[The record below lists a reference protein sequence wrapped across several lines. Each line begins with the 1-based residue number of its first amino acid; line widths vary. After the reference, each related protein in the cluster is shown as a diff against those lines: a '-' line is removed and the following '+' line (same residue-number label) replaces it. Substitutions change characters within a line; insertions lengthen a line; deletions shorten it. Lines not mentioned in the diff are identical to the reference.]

1 MITFLFCLTF
11 LIAGYFIYGKFIEK
25 TVNYE
30 VDKTPAV
37 KLEDGIDYVPMPWYK
52 VFLIQFLNIAG
63 TGPIFGAISGALF
76 GPVAFLWITFG
87 CVFAGATH
95 DFLSGIISMKHDGIS
110 VSEIVGIYL
119 GNNMKKVMRV
129 FSVIL
134 LVLVGTVFVSSPA
147 SLLSNMTGI
156 SLTIWTA
163 IIIIYYI
170 IATILPID
178 KVIGKIYPVFGAAL
192 LIMAVGLCGSMI
204 IGQFNGTTH
213 MMELTL
219 SNLHPSGLSVFPFL
233 FTTIACG
240 ALSGFHSTQSP
251 MMARCVHHSNETKR
265 VFFGAMIVEGIV
277 ALIWCAVTIAFFGD
291 TLSINKCMA
300 EVGGASGVVNTISK
314 GLLGTVGSILAVLG
328 VVACP
333 ITSGDTAFRSAR
345 LTIADALNY
354 KQDKLKN
361 RFVLAI
367 PLFVICIILT
377 QIDFNIIWRYF
388 AWSNQTLATIFLWT
402 CSVYLL
408 KNNRVHWITTIPAT
422 FMSYI
427 VVSYILQAPEGLKI
441 DGTISDIIGIATAI
455 GVFVLFMV
463 KSRIIKSE
471 ASVEEGLDIK
481 A

>member
-1 MITFLFCLTF
+1 MITFILCLAF
-11 LIAGYFIYGKFIEK
+11 LIVGYFIYGKFIEN
-25 TVNYE
+25 TVGLNTLGE
-30 VDKTPAV
+30 TPAV
-37 KLEDGIDYVPMPWYK
+37 RLEDGVDYVPMPWYK

-95 DFLSGIISMKHDGIS
+95 DYLSGVISMKHDGIS

-119 GNNMKKVMRV
+119 GDKMKMVMRV
-129 FSVIL
+129 FSVVL

-147 SLLSNMTGI
+147 GLLANMTGRSI
-156 SLTIWTA
+156 TFWTV

-170 IATILPID
+170 VATVLPID

-192 LIMAVGLCGSMI
+192 LIMAVGLCGAMI
-204 IGQFNGTTH
+204 IGQFNGSMH
-213 MMELTL
+213 MMEMNL
-219 SNLHPSGLSVFPFL
+219 SDLHPKNLPVFPFL

-240 ALSGFHSTQSP
+240 ALSGFHATQSP
-251 MMARCVHHSNETKR
+251 MMARCVNHASDSKR

-291 TLSINKCMA
+291 TVSINKCLA
-300 EVGGASGVVNTISK
+300 ETGGASGVVNTVSK
-314 GLLGTVGSILAVLG
+314 GLLGTFGSILAVLG

-345 LTIADALNY
+345 LTIADSIKY
-354 KQDKLKN
+354 KQDKLKS

-367 PLFVICIILT
+367 PLFIVCIVLT
-377 QIDFNIIWRYF
+377 QIDFDIIWRYF

-408 KNNRVHWITTIPAT
+408 KNKKNHWITTVPAT

-427 VVSYILQAPEGLKI
+427 VISYILQAPEGFKI
-441 DGTISDIIGIATAI
+441 ASIPSNIVALIGA
-455 GVFVLFMV
+455 VLLFIWFMRKV
-463 KSRIIKSE
+463 YRAKNEFNKK
-471 ASVEEGLDIK
+471 VEVEI
-481 A
+481 